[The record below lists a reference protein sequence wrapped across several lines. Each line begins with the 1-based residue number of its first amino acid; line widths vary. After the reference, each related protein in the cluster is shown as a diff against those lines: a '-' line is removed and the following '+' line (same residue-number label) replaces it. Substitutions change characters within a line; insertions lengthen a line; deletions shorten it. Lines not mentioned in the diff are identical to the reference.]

1 MENGKIET
9 ESGKRKTESGKTE
22 IEIVILP
29 NPNQMILLRKMQKEI
44 RGIPV
49 LPVCLRC
56 EALTSLSD
64 KISKAEP
71 KSIFEEDGK
80 IILRVEMEINEKVSE
95 GRILLSENTFGTVGS
110 RETLDLS
117 EFPLKKLS
125 PFRIVKIETEKLS
138 NGTKWK
144 ILEEKWCKIK

>member
-9 ESGKRKTESGKTE
+9 ENGKRKTENGKTE

-64 KISKAEP
+64 KITKAEP
-71 KSIFEEDGK
+71 KDIFEKDGK
-80 IILRVEMEINEKVSE
+80 IILRVEMEINGKVSE
-95 GRILLSENTFGTVGS
+95 GRILLCEDTFG
-110 RETLDLS
+110 ETDSGKTPDLS

-125 PFRIVKIETEKLS
+125 PFRIVRMETEELS

-144 ILEEKWCKIK
+144 VVEEKWCKIK

>member
-1 MENGKIET
+1 MENDKI
-9 ESGKRKTESGKTE
+9 KTET
-22 IEIVILP
+22 VILP
-29 NPNQMILLRKMQKEI
+29 DPNQMILLRKLQKGI

-64 KISKAEP
+64 KITKAEP
-71 KSIFEEDGK
+71 KDIFEKDGK
-80 IILRVEMEINEKVSE
+80 IILRVEMEINGKVSE

-110 RETLDLS
+110 RETPDLS
-117 EFPLKKLS
+117 EFLLKKLS
-125 PFRIVKIETEKLS
+125 PFRIVRMETEELS

-144 ILEEKWCKIK
+144 VVEEKWCKIK